1 LLLWFRWSGIAPS
14 RSGNAR
20 SVSVTALDTVAIA
33 TEPCR
38 VRFPLL
44 DPLHE
49 VASPL
54 HLVRV
59 LSQPRLALVLL
70 PAEHRHLACRG
81 LRIHEAMAGH
91 FVSAKR
97 LLLGSSS
104 GEESALSHSPLVVRA
119 IPGAFAEPAGK
130 VRPDRLVLGLVEPRL
145 GFAPLFL
152 GATYRVPRG
161 AEVLGGVHDVP
172 SWLQRRDR
180 LASVRT
186 S

>member
-1 LLLWFRWSGIAPS
+1 MRGRLGLLLWFRWSGIAPS

-38 VRFPLL
+38 VRFSLL
-44 DPLHE
+44 DPLPE

-91 FVSAKR
+91 FISAK
-97 LLLGSSS
+97 
-104 GEESALSHSPLVVRA
+104 
-119 IPGAFAEPAGK
+119 
-130 VRPDRLVLGLVEPRL
+130 
-145 GFAPLFL
+145 
-152 GATYRVPRG
+152 
-161 AEVLGGVHDVP
+161 
-172 SWLQRRDR
+172 
-180 LASVRT
+180 
-186 S
+186 